1 MVLAEDKKIA
11 EALSLIEDMNKI
23 LIAFPEGKETLRR
36 LQNGEISM
44 EQGVAELINLI
55 RSKELLPE
63 IERVAQEVSSLV
75 PGYELNPDILEKASR
90 PVSMKTSTGLSQLN
104 PVYEASIAERA
115 FLDGDVPE
123 LRSGPLPEG
132 GTPAVPVKTDSL
144 DPVTIGLLLDIASKK
159 VQRQLE
165 RQRDEFVLI
174 QERLIHVATEEAR
187 IQKLDEKTAI
197 EIAKKNLPSVPT
209 GIPGYQAGEVPLLM
223 ELEPVQLID
232 LDLPLGRR
240 QLLAYRALSTTQGR
254 RSLVIPIW
262 NELRNALEAGGLK
275 IENEPSKPG
284 RESLRAS
291 WIMTVWGPEDIS
303 DNFSF
308 AKLAASSMAMEFLFE
323 REKFADKILVL
334 EVLPYNGIAERQF
347 GWVAVLGTRD

>member
-1 MVLAEDKKIA
+1 
-11 EALSLIEDMNKI
+11 
-23 LIAFPEGKETLRR
+23 
-36 LQNGEISM
+36 M

-165 RQRDEFVLI
+165 RQRDEFVLHGFDRGLNVLTYI
-174 QERLIHVATEEAR
+174 KYIIFKSYSQQDKYFTVVFR
-187 IQKLDEKTAI
+187 I
-197 EIAKKNLPSVPT
+197 
-209 GIPGYQAGEVPLLM
+209 M
-223 ELEPVQLID
+223 
-232 LDLPLGRR
+232 
-240 QLLAYRALSTTQGR
+240 
-254 RSLVIPIW
+254 
-262 NELRNALEAGGLK
+262 
-275 IENEPSKPG
+275 
-284 RESLRAS
+284 
-291 WIMTVWGPEDIS
+291 
-303 DNFSF
+303 
-308 AKLAASSMAMEFLFE
+308 
-323 REKFADKILVL
+323 
-334 EVLPYNGIAERQF
+334 
-347 GWVAVLGTRD
+347 